1 MIRRPADGKAAWQ
14 QPRALVSSGRSMNLS
29 PNPFR
34 LLALLLLLL
43 PSPGRTQ
50 DSPWVIEGHSKR
62 SQLQYDFTRHL
73 VRGTNGIT
81 VQYQHPQRG
90 LVELSAGTIELNQE
104 TGAVDAEGRV
114 SLKHGGVLWRGEK
127 LEYNFKTHALKGSEF
142 RLGSPP
148 FFVSGLKLG
157 ADTTNKVQYAENA
170 VITADDV
177 SEPGYRVVAR
187 ALRIY
192 PGSRIE
198 AEQATVYLGKVP
210 VFYLPKYTRSLERSP
225 SNFTYVPGYRSTLG
239 PFLLTR
245 FDWAATTNFFGAV
258 HLDYRQRRGFAGGPD
273 FGYDLGVLGRGELK
287 YYYANDTQAGT
298 NFFGAPISEH
308 RHQVKFYHEV
318 AVTTNL
324 TARALI
330 RYQNDPYLLRDFFDG
345 EYRRNVQP
353 SSFIEINQLWPNLS
367 LNVLAQPRLMDFFE
381 TVERLPD
388 VKLSALRMQLG
399 QTPLFYESDTSIG
412 YFQRRFSGNVMPS
425 YAAMRGNTFHQVVLP
440 KTLFGWLNVTPR
452 VGGRFTHYG
461 QAHGPGAATVEQER
475 AVFNTGVETS
485 FKASRVWP
493 GLKNQTFEMDG
504 LRHIFEP
511 SVNYVYVPRPNVT
524 PDRLP
529 QFDSDQVNFRL
540 PPIDFPDNNS
550 IDSIDSQ
557 NVLRL
562 GLRNRIQT
570 KRAGQIDNVVNWSLF
585 SDWRLQPHATNH
597 AFSDLFSELDFK
609 PRSWLT
615 FSSETR
621 YDVNRHEW
629 RLADHRMTIQPDD
642 FWSVSLGHR
651 YFLADPS
658 FGTNA
663 VNNNLITS
671 SVFFRLNE
679 NWGFRMSQQLEARDG
694 TIEEHFYSVYRDFRS
709 WTGALTCRF
718 RDNRNGRED
727 FTIGFT
733 FSLKAV
739 SRMKLNADRD
749 YPTMLFGG

>member
-1 MIRRPADGKAAWQ
+1 
-14 QPRALVSSGRSMNLS
+14 MNLS

-198 AEQATVYLGKVP
+198 ADQATVYLGKVP

-367 LNVLAQPRLMDFFE
+367 LSVLAQPRLMDFFE

-440 KTLFGWLNVTPR
+440 RTLFGWLNVTPR

-461 QAHGPGAATVEQER
+461 EAHGPGAATVEQER

-679 NWGFRMSQQLEARDG
+679 NWGFRMAQQIEARDG

>member
-1 MIRRPADGKAAWQ
+1 
-14 QPRALVSSGRSMNLS
+14 MNLS
-29 PNPFR
+29 PSFFR
-34 LLALLLLLL
+34 RLALLLLFL
-43 PSPGRTQ
+43 PSPGRAQ

-62 SQLQYDFTRHL
+62 SQLQYDFARHL

-81 VQYQHPQRG
+81 VHYQHPQRG
-90 LVELSAGTIELNQE
+90 PVELSAGVIELNQE
-104 TGAVDAEGRV
+104 TGAVDAEGGV
-114 SLKHGGVLWRGEK
+114 SLKQGGVLWRGEK
-127 LEYNFKTHALKGSEF
+127 LDYNFKTHAMKGSEF
-142 RLGSPP
+142 RFGSPP

-157 ADTTNKVQYAENA
+157 ADTTNQIQYAENT
-170 VITADDV
+170 VITTDDV

-187 ALRIY
+187 TLRIY
-192 PGSRIE
+192 PGKRIE
-198 AEQATVYLGKVP
+198 AEEATVYLGKVP
-210 VFYLPKYTRSLERSP
+210 VFYLPKYTRSLERHP
-225 SNFTYVPGYRSTLG
+225 NNFSYVPGYRSAYG
-239 PFLLTR
+239 PFLLTS
-245 FDWAATTNFFGAV
+245 FNWAGTTNLSGAV
-258 HLDYRQRRGFAGGPD
+258 HLDYRQRRGFGGGPD
-273 FGYDLGVLGRGELK
+273 FEYDLGVLGHGELK
-287 YYYANDTQAGT
+287 YYYANDNHAGT
-298 NFFGAPISEH
+298 NFFSAPIGEH
-308 RHQVKFYHEV
+308 RQRVKFYHEV
-318 AVTTNL
+318 EVTTNL

-330 RYQNDPYLLRDFFDG
+330 RYQNDPYLVRDFFEG

-353 SSFIEINQLWPNLS
+353 SSFVEINQLWPNLS
-367 LNVLAQPRLMDFFE
+367 LSVLAQPRLMDFYE

-412 YFQRRFSGNVMPS
+412 YFQRRFSGNLTPS
-425 YAAMRGNTFHQVVLP
+425 YAAMRGDTFHQIVLP
-440 KTLFGWLNVTPR
+440 RTFFGWLNVTPR

-461 QAHGPGAATVEQER
+461 EANGPGAATVEQER

-493 GLKNQTFEMDG
+493 GLKNQTFDMDG

-511 SVNYVYVPRPNVT
+511 SVNYVFVPRPNVT
-524 PDRLP
+524 PNRLP

-540 PPIDFPDNNS
+540 PPIDFPDYNA

-562 GLRNRIQT
+562 GLHNRIQT
-570 KRAGQIDNVVNWSLF
+570 KRAGQIDDVVNWALF
-585 SDWRLQPHATNH
+585 SDWRLQPNATNH
-597 AFSDLFSELDFK
+597 AFSDVFSELDFK

-615 FSSETR
+615 FTSETR

-629 RLADHRMTIQPDD
+629 RLADHRAVIQPED
-642 FWSVSLGHR
+642 FWSVSVGHR
-651 YFLADPS
+651 YFLADSS

-679 NWGFRMSQQLEARDG
+679 NWGFRMSQHFEARDG
-694 TIEEHFYSVYRDFRS
+694 TLEEHFYSVYRDFRS

-718 RDNRNGRED
+718 RDNRNGRDD

>member
-1 MIRRPADGKAAWQ
+1 
-14 QPRALVSSGRSMNLS
+14 MNLS